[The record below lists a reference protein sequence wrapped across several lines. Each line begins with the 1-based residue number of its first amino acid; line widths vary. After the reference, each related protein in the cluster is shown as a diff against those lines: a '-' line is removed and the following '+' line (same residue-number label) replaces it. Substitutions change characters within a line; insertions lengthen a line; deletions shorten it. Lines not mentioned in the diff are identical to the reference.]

1 MEKNGEKNTFLS
13 VSQQDIEMFT
23 IKLERKNTIQGPSK
37 HKSWAKRPQDM
48 GKPNTKRGQTNH
60 KTWEKQRKDTGKRV
74 KRYGLFA
81 QNIRPFTGKQGM
93 KCRKSGYKAFRKL
106 LFRDF

>member
-1 MEKNGEKNTFLS
+1 
-13 VSQQDIEMFT
+13 MFT
-23 IKLERKNTIQGPSK
+23 IKLERKNTIQGSSK

-48 GKPNTKRGQTNH
+48 GKPNTRRGQTNH

-93 KCRKSGYKAFRKL
+93 KCRGSEHETLKKL